1 VKTDFDNL
9 YFLVL
14 IIFCNILLKTLTYC
28 AQYPKIFDFDRTV
41 LPVYQFFSLSLSLS
55 LFNFKYSILL
65 FKKKKT
71 ASSNMAMNLDVKAT
85 HSKGQ
90 ITIYEEIM
98 TGKTTVCDEAP
109 KLGVKY

>member
-1 VKTDFDNL
+1 
-9 YFLVL
+9 
-14 IIFCNILLKTLTYC
+14 
-28 AQYPKIFDFDRTV
+28 
-41 LPVYQFFSLSLSLS
+41 
-55 LFNFKYSILL
+55 L

>member
-1 VKTDFDNL
+1 MYACLSV
-9 YFLVL
+9 
-14 IIFCNILLKTLTYC
+14 
-28 AQYPKIFDFDRTV
+28 
-41 LPVYQFFSLSLSLS
+41 FFSLS

-98 TGKTTVCDEAP
+98 K
-109 KLGVKY
+109 